1 MSAINSEFA
10 NEFNTLYKQKVLRVV
25 ASMESKYR
33 DLYSFVFDEDAEE
46 FREGEIEAKFAIILK
61 EQRRKEAYSLRF
73 QFIGF
78 ADSRCVKI
86 LGINYNFIERGIAE
100 REILFEG
107 GINEFR
113 DLDLEALFVKRAKPY
128 V

>member
-1 MSAINSEFA
+1 MSAINSGFA
-10 NEFNTLYKQKVLRVV
+10 NEFNTLYKKKVMRVV

-46 FREGEIEAKFAIILK
+46 FRDGETEAKLYIILK

-73 QFIGF
+73 KFIGF
-78 ADSRCVKI
+78 ADSRRVKI

-107 GINEFR
+107 GIDEFQ
-113 DLDLEALFVKRAKPY
+113 DLDLESLFVKRAKPY